1 MGTKLNGKRL
11 SPDNLAGAAVLEES
25 DAVEQMAA
33 CYDLL
38 PQPTVVMDRNHTVLY
53 LNPAAAQLAA
63 RPRGSCLGA
72 KYWDLYDSPA
82 SREGTCP
89 AARAIETRTTVTGE
103 SAVRIQGKD
112 MVMRVAAAPKVD
124 ELRNVVGCVV
134 TLNDVTESAL
144 FRTELASIVDAAEA
158 GRLDERMRV
167 DQYQGRYRSLAEHVN
182 AMMEGI
188 VVKLNLATDY
198 ARGFALGELPAKI
211 TMDFPGAYGRLK
223 EAENDLID
231 MVQMRTRDI
240 QMLINA
246 ALEGSLQVRVDAT
259 KYSGTNGRILDG
271 INRLLDAVVAPMQ
284 ESTSVLTKLANA
296 DLTGHVQGDFK
307 GDHER
312 VKTTLNTAMEM
323 LRSAMGQI
331 GQSSGSLSSSAEELT
346 AVSDQMATYAENTA
360 TQADVVSGASEQ
372 VSRNVA
378 VVASST
384 EQMLTSIRE
393 IAKSAHQAAKVANT
407 AVGVADST
415 NHTIARLGDSSVEIG
430 KVIKVIT
437 SIAQQTNLLALN
449 ATIEAAR
456 AGEAGKGF
464 AVVANEVKE
473 LAKATAKATEEVGHR
488 IEAIQADTKG
498 AVQAIGEISSI
509 INQINDISNSI
520 ASAVEEQTVT
530 THEIGR
536 NVKEAAKGTGEIA
549 RNISGVASAARD
561 TTGGAGETRIA
572 AQMLSSMA
580 AELQSLVTKFK
591 F

>member
-134 TLNDVTESAL
+134 TL
-144 FRTELASIVDAAEA
+144 IVDAAEA